1 MNARKLRFKVL
12 GEKVAPLISLESN
25 RNIPFE
31 IKRVYYLFATERG
44 KRRGYHAHKTLQQ
57 VLVCVRGRCKVLL
70 NDGLERRTYLL
81 NRPDIGLR
89 VGPMVWRELY
99 DFSDD
104 CVVLAIVDQLYDEG
118 DYIRGYDEF
127 VRLKS
132 RKGR

>member
-1 MNARKLRFKVL
+1 M
-12 GEKVAPLISLESN
+12 
-25 RNIPFE
+25 
-31 IKRVYYLFATERG
+31 
-44 KRRGYHAHKTLQQ
+44 
-57 VLVCVRGRCKVLL
+57 LL